1 MDRFSGTLEVALDVS
16 GNGKIPL
23 PPYQDGQPTQIHNI
37 TIFLTSY
44 VTGFNLTITNATA
57 SDGNASLGNIMFSE
71 PGSTV
76 KHVKWKWPA
85 CLVGDGFPK
94 DNSTA
99 RGSYNVDSHLF
110 FRQDNQHEGTY

>member
-1 MDRFSGTLEVALDVS
+1 MFAKDTLEVAIDVS
-16 GNGKIPL
+16 GDGKLPL
-23 PPYQDGQPTQIHNI
+23 PPYQDDQPTGFFNI

-44 VTGFNLTITNATA
+44 VTGFNLTITNGTA
-57 SDGNASLGNIMFSE
+57 SSGNASLGEVMSSE

-99 RGSYNVDSHLF
+99 RGVYNVSSQF
-110 FRQDNQHEGTY
+110 PTCQAKY